1 LDEDGVEDE
10 DVDDDED
17 DEDFVVDEPDVLEDE
32 SVELVLPLSL
42 PALLELESLSPEEE
56 DDDELVRPLAEA
68 DDARESVMYQ
78 PLPLKTMPTG

>member
-1 LDEDGVEDE
+1 
-10 DVDDDED
+10 
-17 DEDFVVDEPDVLEDE
+17 VDEPDVLEDE
-32 SVELVLPLSL
+32 SAELVLPLSL
-42 PALLELESLSPEEE
+42 SALLELESLSPEEE